1 MFDERNYLPWIS
13 SIRRTKGRYVR
24 ALLCYNNSYF
34 ESCCCYFCE
43 KKIDKIHLGAKEFA
57 FTDQLFVLV
66 ELDAVPQTHSAGAEE
81 TWNETE
87 TLIAARLLIF

>member
-1 MFDERNYLPWIS
+1 MSEIICHEFHQLDERRVVTCVLSYVITTVIS
-13 SIRRTKGRYVR
+13 SHVVVISVK
-24 ALLCYNNSYF
+24 
-34 ESCCCYFCE
+34 

-81 TWNETE
+81 T
-87 TLIAARLLIF
+87 